1 MTIDLKQISIK
12 IGCSFQ
18 TNSTIMK
25 DQFSNYVIQK
35 MIDMAKLPQPQAADG
50 QDLAPCDNS
59 VPVHL
64 WETHFNM
71 VKE

>member
-1 MTIDLKQISIK
+1 
-12 IGCSFQ
+12 
-18 TNSTIMK
+18 MK

-35 MIDMAKLPQPQAADG
+35 MIYMAKLPQPQAAEE

-64 WETHFNM
+64 WETHFNI

>member
-18 TNSTIMK
+18 TDSTITK

-50 QDLAPCDNS
+50 
-59 VPVHL
+59 
-64 WETHFNM
+64 
-71 VKE
+71 